1 MLFFVIPCVFL
12 VGMMTA
18 LLVTQWDAV
27 IQLRNL
33 AVEGEPPVDEEA
45 ARRLL
50 EIIAQWGE
58 TSPADVAIE
67 DLRANLS
74 EEQITGL
81 LVHEVPLVRACA
93 VRALSAV
100 GRRGCIAALLG
111 RLSDREPVVRLLAG
125 GAIQMIWLRLGTP
138 EANDLLAATRRA
150 ITHGR
155 IGEAK
160 ETVDAAIRESPDF
173 AEAYNQRAIIYF
185 EEGKFALAAIDCEKA
200 LSLMPRHYGAMAG
213 LGRCL
218 LRLDDEVGALAAFT
232 LAKTINPNLQLE
244 TLITMLRLR
253 IYQRPSAV

>member
-33 AVEGEPPVDEEA
+33 AVEGDPPVDEEA

-100 GRRGCIAALLG
+100 GR
-111 RLSDREPVVRLLAG
+111 
-125 GAIQMIWLRLGTP
+125 M
-138 EANDLLAATRRA
+138 
-150 ITHGR
+150 
-155 IGEAK
+155 
-160 ETVDAAIRESPDF
+160 
-173 AEAYNQRAIIYF
+173 
-185 EEGKFALAAIDCEKA
+185 
-200 LSLMPRHYGAMAG
+200 
-213 LGRCL
+213 
-218 LRLDDEVGALAAFT
+218 
-232 LAKTINPNLQLE
+232 
-244 TLITMLRLR
+244 
-253 IYQRPSAV
+253 